1 MTNSSANSLPNWV
14 PDDPTLNTDELALW
28 ERLAQAR
35 RTPLDPAWLGRVYSP
50 ELSFELRRALCEKL
64 GMLAERGWPVIS
76 QLVITHG
83 AQADLVMAAGLC
95 HQPAARDW
103 LVELLNGTDQN
114 AEEKLRVLQAL
125 SCWGA
130 DVSHDVVT
138 TCLQNPAQQYRL
150 TGLQLLSFRAHTLT
164 DRELLTLCDEA
175 LEDFRDP
182 VAIAAIRVLQR
193 RDGPEITQRLAELC
207 RSESITVC
215 EAAFRALGCIATP
228 ESQASLLELSQSLSD
243 EARRHLACQQLN
255 QQFR

>member
-1 MTNSSANSLPNWV
+1 
-14 PDDPTLNTDELALW
+14 
-28 ERLAQAR
+28 
-35 RTPLDPAWLGRVYSP
+35 
-50 ELSFELRRALCEKL
+50 
-64 GMLAERGWPVIS
+64 MLAERGWPVIR

-83 AQADLVMAAGLC
+83 AQAELVMAAGLC

-103 LVELLNGTDQN
+103 LVELLNETEKN
-114 AEEKLRVLQAL
+114 AEENLCVLQAL

-130 DVSHDVVT
+130 DVSNDVVT
-138 TCLQNPAQQYRL
+138 TCLQNAGQTYRL

-164 DRELLTLCDEA
+164 DRELLNLCGEA
-175 LEDFRDP
+175 LDDFRDP

-207 RSESITVC
+207 RSESIPVC
-215 EAAFRALGCIATP
+215 EAAFRALGCIATS

-243 EARRHLACQQLN
+243 EKRRQLALQQLN

>member
-1 MTNSSANSLPNWV
+1 
-14 PDDPTLNTDELALW
+14 
-28 ERLAQAR
+28 
-35 RTPLDPAWLGRVYSP
+35 
-50 ELSFELRRALCEKL
+50 
-64 GMLAERGWPVIS
+64 MLAERGWPVIR

-83 AQADLVMAAGLC
+83 AQAELVMAAGLC

-103 LVELLNGTDQN
+103 LVERLNGTEEN
-114 AEEKLRVLQAL
+114 AEENLCVLQAL

-130 DVSHDVVT
+130 DVSNDVVT
-138 TCLQNPAQQYRL
+138 TCLKNPGQNYRL

-164 DRELLTLCDEA
+164 DRELLNLCSEA
-175 LEDFRDP
+175 LDDFRDP

-207 RSESITVC
+207 RSESIPVC

-228 ESQASLLELSQSLSD
+228 ESQACLLELSQSLSD
-243 EARRHLACQQLN
+243 EKLRQRALQQLN